1 MHSEAISVSI
11 IKFII
16 YPSFTLNDVGGSE
29 KSVPGDERCHA
40 LVLVPP
46 VIAYHF
52 SGKNRRIYTYNVYV
66 IKKVYHLFNG
76 RENDFKKTVVL
87 WVVFCKSVNSADKSR
102 FFSDIIRVKKV
113 RCG

>member
-1 MHSEAISVSI
+1 MHSEVISVSI

-52 SGKNRRIYTYNVYV
+52 SGKNRRIYTYNVCV
-66 IKKVYHLFNG
+66 IKKYIIFLMGVKMIS
-76 RENDFKKTVVL
+76 KKL
-87 WVVFCKSVNSADKSR
+87 WFYGSNFVNP
-102 FFSDIIRVKKV
+102 
-113 RCG
+113 